1 MGQSD
6 DFFDIITL
14 TCGIATLVRKES
26 EKEFNRNKTL
36 PYSSNYYNQSKNNMS
51 KPAAQKK
58 ETWNTL
64 GVFFILLISFSSIA
78 YYAILKLNPTSI
90 YVGLLMISPA
100 LAAFLTLK
108 IKKRPVSSLPWNLK
122 DLKYLKL
129 SFFTPI
135 LYVSIAYALLW
146 VFGLGNLANTETIT
160 EWSNE
165 LGIGESNQML
175 VIVAM
180 VFLLLTV
187 GVIKNLGST
196 LGEEIGWRGFLI
208 FELRKIMS
216 FKALAIFS
224 GIVWAVWHYPIIY
237 LIYGK
242 GGDLLIHMGAF
253 TIMIIGISVILA
265 YFTFKS
271 KSLWP
276 AAIYHS
282 VHNIYIQKICSP
294 LTTSNDNTAF
304 WIDEYGFMI
313 PIVTTVFAIYFLIK
327 AGKEKL

>member
-1 MGQSD
+1 MAKS
-6 DFFDIITL
+6 T
-14 TCGIATLVRKES
+14 T
-26 EKEFNRNKTL
+26 
-36 PYSSNYYNQSKNNMS
+36 
-51 KPAAQKK
+51 QKK
-58 ETWNTL
+58 EAWSTIGIFL
-64 GVFFILLISFSSIA
+64 LLLITFSSIA

-108 IKKRPVSSLPWNLK
+108 IKKRPISSLPWSLKNLK
-122 DLKYLKL
+122 YVKFSYLIPL
-129 SFFTPI
+129 
-135 LYVSIAYALLW
+135 LYVSIAYVLLW
-146 VFGLGNLANTETIT
+146 LFGFANFMNPETIT

-165 LGIGESNQML
+165 LGIAESNQSL
-175 VIVAM
+175 VIAVMAI
-180 VFLLLTV
+180 LLLTV

-208 FELRKIMS
+208 FELRKVMS
-216 FKALAIFS
+216 FKALAIVS
-224 GIVWAVWHYPIIY
+224 GVIWAVWHYPLIN
-237 LIYGK
+237 LIYGR
-242 GGDLLIHMGAF
+242 GENLLMHTGAF

-282 VHNIYIQKICSP
+282 VHNIYIQKICTP
-294 LTTSNDNTAF
+294 LTISNENTAF

-313 PIVTTVFAIYFLIK
+313 PIVTTVFAIYFWIK

>member
-1 MGQSD
+1 MTKS
-6 DFFDIITL
+6 T
-14 TCGIATLVRKES
+14 T
-26 EKEFNRNKTL
+26 
-36 PYSSNYYNQSKNNMS
+36 
-51 KPAAQKK
+51 QKK
-58 ETWNTL
+58 EAWSTIGIFL
-64 GVFFILLISFSSIA
+64 LLLIVFSSIA

-108 IKKRPVSSLPWNLK
+108 IKKRPISSLPWSLKNLK
-122 DLKYLKL
+122 YVKFSYLIPL
-129 SFFTPI
+129 
-135 LYVSIAYALLW
+135 LYVSIAYVLLW
-146 VFGLGNLANTETIT
+146 LFGFANFMNPETIT

-165 LGIGESNQML
+165 LGIAESNQPL
-175 VIVAM
+175 VIAVM
-180 VFLLLTV
+180 VILLLTV
-187 GVIKNLGST
+187 GVVKNLGST

-208 FELRKIMS
+208 FELRKVMS
-216 FKALAIFS
+216 FKALAIAS
-224 GIVWAVWHYPIIY
+224 GVIWAVWHYPVIN
-237 LIYGK
+237 LIYGR
-242 GGDLLIHMGAF
+242 GENLLMHTSAF

-282 VHNIYIQKICSP
+282 VHNIYIQKLCTP
-294 LTTSNDNTAF
+294 LTISNENTAF

-313 PIVTTVFAIYFLIK
+313 PIVTTVFAIYFWIK